1 MGPKDCSACTQSIA
15 TTVEETVE
23 RQEKEK
29 RGIIDPSDIIGIYL
43 AVAVLLILY
52 NLYAALL
59 HRPWRFYGVF
69 RLFRLI
75 LVMI

>member
-1 MGPKDCSACTQSIA
+1 MEG
-15 TTVEETVE
+15 
-23 RQEKEK
+23 QEKEK
-29 RGIIDPSDIIGIYL
+29 RGIIDPSDIGIYL

-52 NLYAALL
+52 NLYVALL